1 MYEVFLNDRRLVIAS
16 VNEQPSPGLK
26 IDFCDDASHLQTLVS
41 DFLNG
46 EDEHTFILGDENQLW
61 NSFKAMFTPVPAA
74 GGVVHGENGYLFI
87 FRRGKWDL
95 PKGKIEQGEIP
106 EEAALREVTEE
117 TGLTG
122 LTLTGPLPST
132 WHVYK
137 FQSPKSKE
145 IWILKET
152 KWFSMQSTT
161 HEIPVP
167 QTEEEIEIIR
177 WIQKDDLN
185 DILSNTFRSL
195 RKLISNI
202 SF

>member
-16 VNEQPSPGLK
+16 VNEQPSAGVK
-26 IDFCDDASHLQTLVS
+26 IVFCDEPSHLQTLVS

-46 EDEHTFILGDENQLW
+46 KDEHTFLLGNENLLW
-61 NSFKAMFTPVPAA
+61 NSFKALLTPVPAA
-74 GGVVHGENGYLFI
+74 GGVVLGENGYLFI

-95 PKGKIEQGEIP
+95 PKGKIEQGENP

-122 LTLTGPLPST
+122 LVILGPLPST

-137 FQSPKSKE
+137 LQSPKSKD

-152 KWFSMQSTT
+152 KWFSMLSTNR
-161 HEIPVP
+161 EIPVP
-167 QTEEEIEIIR
+167 QTDEEIELIR

-185 DILSNTFRSL
+185 DILFGQRSHP
-195 RKLISNI
+195 
-202 SF
+202 